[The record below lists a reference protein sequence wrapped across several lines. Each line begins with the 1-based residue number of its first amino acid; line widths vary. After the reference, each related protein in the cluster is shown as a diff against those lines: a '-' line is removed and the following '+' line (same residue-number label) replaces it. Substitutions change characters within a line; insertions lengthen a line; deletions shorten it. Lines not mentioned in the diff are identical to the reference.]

1 MQICCEIGSIP
12 RQGGNRK
19 LPIHSPQFAWP
30 HSKPTIAVRA
40 TQEEERHLVPGETR
54 RRNLSDPRNTSNGRW
69 MVVWSSAGFHLR
81 RETGHV
87 CLPTEVDRGSSRAL
101 RRLVRV
107 WRKEVGRRTLWNWM
121 KRSGME
127 GQNGGRMSEVGARMS
142 SGGCKQC
149 SCFTLALSLYS
160 RALSY
165 IP

>member
-1 MQICCEIGSIP
+1 MQIYCAIGSIP

-19 LPIHSPQFAWP
+19 PPTHSPPFVWP
-30 HSKPTIAVRA
+30 LLRPTTAVRV
-40 TQEEERHLVPGETR
+40 TQEEERRLAPGEMR
-54 RRNLSDPRNTSNGRW
+54 RRSLGGPQSTSNGRW
-69 MVVWSSAGFHLR
+69 MAVWSSPGSHPR
-81 RETGHV
+81 RTDHGR
-87 CLPTEVDRGSSRAL
+87 LPTEADRRGSQAL